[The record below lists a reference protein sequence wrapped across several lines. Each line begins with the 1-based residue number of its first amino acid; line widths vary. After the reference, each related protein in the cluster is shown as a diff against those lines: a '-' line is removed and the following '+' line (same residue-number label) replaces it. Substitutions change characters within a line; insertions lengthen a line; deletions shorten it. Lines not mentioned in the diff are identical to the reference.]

1 VPTRVP
7 EKDRLLQFAV
17 NLSEFLLIELTDASM
32 IGHAQTPPF
41 EQRNL
46 VSDRDGRLREF
57 HAIS

>member
-1 VPTRVP
+1 MP